1 MTKYLYVW
9 ETLTLLA
16 MLLVNLRGILF
27 VADRFYQAFILKRRH
42 NSFMLKQKLFLF
54 FLSMVPII
62 ELRGAI
68 PLAWPGESPC
78 GRPI

>member
-1 MTKYLYVW
+1 MRKLLLNSLLLGLQAWLLMQNDKYLYVW

-42 NSFMLKQKLFLF
+42 NS
-54 FLSMVPII
+54 S
-62 ELRGAI
+62 
-68 PLAWPGESPC
+68 C
-78 GRPI
+78 